1 MTLEEFGVI
10 AQIVTPILLLVA
22 GGVGWL
28 IKRDF
33 ERAQRREERLREQAQ
48 EREENLRDQA
58 LQREKRLQ
66 DLEAKLRDERI
77 EVYNTIIDP
86 LAILYSKDENLT
98 SQRRFNKHRGK
109 NVPKEEI
116 ATEVMLS
123 YEYKLAG
130 FKLALF
136 GSDEVVRAYGRLM
149 QHAFKSA
156 NRVGDTEN
164 SYAFLELMGDFLI
177 EIRRNV
183 GNEETNLDIIE
194 MFEWFVTD
202 IDKVRATMK

>member
-1 MTLEEFGVI
+1 MTLEEFGAI

-66 DLEAKLRDERI
+66 DLEAKLRDDRI

-86 LAILYSKDENLT
+86 LAIMFSKDENLT
-98 SQRRFNKHRGK
+98 SQRRFNKFRGK
-109 NVPKEEI
+109 NVSRMDM
-116 ATEVMLS
+116 ANYVMRS

-130 FKLALF
+130 FKLSLF
-136 GSDEVVRAYGRLM
+136 GSDDVVRAYGRM
-149 QHAFKSA
+149 IQYAFKNA
-156 NRVGDTEN
+156 DREDEFEN
-164 SYAFLELMGDFLI
+164 STAYLELMGNFLI

-183 GNEETNLDIIE
+183 GNEDTELDILE
-194 MFEWFVTD
+194 MFEWFITD
-202 IDKVRATMK
+202 IDRVRAAIK